1 MKVMKKTQEV
11 SRQLVLFLIA
21 LVCLAAAAGC
31 VVVWFGVIHSKT
43 CTLEVPFAEGDEGE
57 YSIEEVTEKDRYYQ
71 IDGWAGRNGQDV
83 TLFDTSILLKR
94 EEDTEYY
101 LLSTEMRQKPELG
114 GEVGHNFSNG
124 GFCAAIRKK
133 DLKEKGN
140 YQVYIWY
147 KNDGNNVI
155 IPTDTYVKVK

>member
-1 MKVMKKTQEV
+1 MKHVD
-11 SRQLVLFLIA
+11 
-21 LVCLAAAAGC
+21 
-31 VVVWFGVIHSKT
+31 
-43 CTLEVPFAEGDEGE
+43 LEKFANGAF
-57 YSIEEVTEKDRYYQ
+57 SAQVNRAIEEVTEKDRYYQ

-94 EEDTEYY
+94 DEDTEYY

-133 DLKEKGN
+133 
-140 YQVYIWY
+140 
-147 KNDGNNVI
+147 
-155 IPTDTYVKVK
+155 